1 MKKLSRTILGLVIGL
16 TLVGSIFAVSES
28 KTNRSKRAEKALE
41 VKVVPWGP
49 TQLEVEAAQKRVQQ
63 NLSVKSALGSVNYRM
78 MSFEYLDN
86 DNGSAPTRFRIVFYD
101 YTNDKTYITE
111 GDFAG
116 KETINLREA
125 SFDPGVS
132 GEEID
137 AATNMIADDA
147 AFGSSYKA
155 GTIRLDG
162 AMPPTTYVNGERLVN
177 MLITPLSGG
186 TNEVVG
192 ISFKNNRIVRY
203 ENKTPPTSAAAPEGS
218 CGISSSGGGSTANG
232 TAGQYQ
238 MTVMQDGTPLWE
250 MLIIRPSASSGNV
263 NERSG
268 IEVRDVKYKGKSVL
282 KRGHAPVLN
291 VQYVNNTCGPYRDW
305 QYAEGN
311 FNAPDAGASNPA
323 PGIRV
328 LGSGQI
334 ATTAVESGNDAGN
347 FRGVAIYQQDAG
359 FGNELVMVSEMNAG
373 WYRYVMEWRFAADGT
388 IRPRYGFGST
398 TNGCVCNPRTHHVY
412 WRFDFDVVQPNNK
425 VFKIE
430 RGRKFQTPLTSE
442 LALLRNPTTNR
453 SLLIQNANGDEA
465 YQITP
470 NLIDGSV
477 ANSAGVITD
486 TYGAGDLWV
495 MKFQGTAGSPTE
507 IDDQNAGS
515 AANLAPWLN
524 NESID
529 NQDVVVWYGAHQYR
543 TDAAS
548 LTDSDGSVN
557 ILGGKHVIGP
567 DLRPVRW

>member
-1 MKKLSRTILGLVIGL
+1 MKKLSRSISGLVIGL
-16 TLVGSIFAVSES
+16 TLVGSLFAAGES

-49 TQLEVEAAQKRVQQ
+49 TQVEIEVAQRRIEQSSSVQ
-63 NLSVKSALGSVNYRM
+63 SVLGGVNHRM
-78 MSFEYLDN
+78 MSFEYIDN
-86 DNGSAPTRFRIVFYD
+86 DNGAAPTRFRIIFYD
-101 YTNDKTYITE
+101 YTNDKSYVTE

-116 KETINLREA
+116 KETINLRQV
-125 SFDPGVS
+125 SLDPGVS
-132 GEEID
+132 GEELD
-137 AATNMIADDA
+137 AATNMIAGDA
-147 AFGSSYKA
+147 TFGSSYKA

-177 MLITPLSGG
+177 MLITPLSEGL
-186 TNEVVG
+186 NEVVG

-203 ENKTPPTSAAAPEGS
+203 ENRTPPTSEAAPEGS
-218 CGISSSGGGSTANG
+218 CGIASSGGGSTQNG

-291 VQYVNNTCGPYRDW
+291 VQYVGNTCGPYRDW

-328 LGSGQI
+328 LGAGQI

-398 TNGCVCNPRTHHVY
+398 TNGCVCNPRNHHVY

-430 RGRKFQTPLTSE
+430 RGRKFQTPLNTE
-442 LALLRNPTTNR
+442 LALLRNATTNR

-465 YQITP
+465 YQITS

-495 MKFQGTAGSPTE
+495 TKFQGTAGSPLE
-507 IDDQNAGS
+507 IDDPNSGS
-515 AANLAPWLN
+515 AANLAPWIN
-524 NESID
+524 NESIN

-543 TDAAS
+543 TDASS
-548 LTDSDGSVN
+548 LTNSDNRDN
-557 ILGGKHVIGP
+557 ILRGIHVVGP